1 MCAFERSEK
10 GIIFNMNMKYI
21 TKVKANLLIYTKKK
35 TSNILEGSYNSVYK
49 GKSMNFEDLREYTI
63 GDNVKDI
70 DWKASAR
77 SNKILIKQ
85 YIAEKKHNV
94 LFILDS
100 GKKMLADTKDLES
113 KKEVALMAIGTISY
127 LVDKHGDLISAIYKG
142 KSNIKLFPFRSGLY
156 NIEKILNS
164 YEKEI
169 DTENDINSL
178 INYVLKCVKKR
189 MIIFIVTDIDGL
201 NNISE
206 ETLRKLSLLHDVM
219 FINISDALM
228 TGYNAFDV
236 DRDCYIPDYI
246 LEDPKLK
253 DIELNLKTK
262 IYDDVKEKFKKYK
275 IVTTTI
281 NKQKDIVND
290 VFKLL
295 ERRKN
300 ANIH

>member
-1 MCAFERSEK
+1 
-10 GIIFNMNMKYI
+10 MNMKYI
-21 TKVKANLLIYTKKK
+21 TKVKANLSIYTKKK
-35 TSNILEGSYNSVYK
+35 TSNILEGSYNSIYR
-49 GKSMNFEDLREYTI
+49 GKSMNFEDLREYII
-63 GDNVKDI
+63 GDDVKDI

-85 YIAEKKHNV
+85 FVAEKKHNV

-100 GKKMLADTKDLES
+100 GKKMLADTRDLDS
-113 KKEVALMAIGTISY
+113 KKEVALMAIGTIAY
-127 LVDKHGDLISAIYKG
+127 LIDKHGDSISAIYKG
-142 KSNIKLFPFRSGLY
+142 KENIKLFPFRTGLY

-164 YEKEI
+164 YER
-169 DTENDINSL
+169 DTENNIESL
-178 INYVLKCVKKR
+178 INYVLRFIKRR
-189 MIIFIVTDIDGL
+189 MIIFVITDIDGL

-236 DRDCYIPDYI
+236 DKDCYIPDYI
-246 LEDPKLK
+246 LEDQKLK
-253 DIELNLKTK
+253 DIELDIKTK
-262 IYDDVKEKFKKYK
+262 IYEETKEKFKKYK
-275 IVTTTI
+275 IITTTI

>member
-1 MCAFERSEK
+1 
-10 GIIFNMNMKYI
+10 MNMKYI
-21 TKVKANLLIYTKKK
+21 TKIKANLSIYTKKK
-35 TSNILEGSYNSVYK
+35 TSNILEGSYNSIYK
-49 GKSMNFEDLREYTI
+49 GKSMNFEDLREYVI

-94 LFILDS
+94 LFILDT

-113 KKEVALMAIGTISY
+113 KKEVALMATGTIAY
-127 LVDKHGDLISAIYKG
+127 LVDKHGDSVSAIYRAKE
-142 KSNIKLFPFRSGLY
+142 NIRLFPFKNGLY

-169 DTENDINSL
+169 DSNNNLEEL
-178 INYVLKCVKKR
+178 VEYVLKFIKRR
-189 MIIFIVTDIDGL
+189 MIVFVVTDIDGMS
-201 NNISE
+201 NISE

-228 TGYNAFDV
+228 TGYNAFDI
-236 DRDCYIPDYI
+236 DQNSYIPDYI
-246 LEDPKLK
+246 LEDEHLK
-253 DIELNLKTK
+253 EIELEVKTK
-262 IYDDVKEKFKKYK
+262 IYEETKEKFKKYK

-281 NKQKDIVND
+281 NQQKNIVND

-300 ANIH
+300 ANIY

>member
-1 MCAFERSEK
+1 
-10 GIIFNMNMKYI
+10 MNMKYI
-21 TKVKANLLIYTKKK
+21 TKIKANLAIYTKKK
-35 TSNILEGSYNSVYK
+35 TSNILEGTYNSIYK
-49 GKSMNFEDLREYTI
+49 GKSMNFEDLREYVI

-85 YIAEKKHNV
+85 FVAEKKHNV

-100 GKKMLADTKDLES
+100 GKKMLADTRDLES
-113 KKEVALMAIGTISY
+113 KKEIALMTMGTICY
-127 LVDKHGDLISAIYKG
+127 LIDRNGDSISAIYNG
-142 KSNIKLFPFRSGLY
+142 KERIKLFPFKTGLY
-156 NIEKILNS
+156 NIENILNS

-169 DTENDINSL
+169 DSENNLEEI
-178 INYVLKCVKKR
+178 INYVLKFIRRR
-189 MIIFIVTDIDGL
+189 MIIFIITDIDGMSS
-201 NNISE
+201 ISE

-236 DRDCYIPDYI
+236 DQDSYIPDYI
-246 LEDPKLK
+246 LEDKKLR
-253 DIELNLKTK
+253 DIEMEIKTK
-262 IYDDVKEKFKKYK
+262 IYNETKEKFKKYK
-275 IVTTTI
+275 IITTTI
-281 NKQKDIVND
+281 NNKKTIVND

-300 ANIH
+300 ANIY

>member
-1 MCAFERSEK
+1 
-10 GIIFNMNMKYI
+10 MKYI
-21 TKVKANLLIYTKKK
+21 TKIKANLSIYTKKK
-35 TSNILEGSYNSVYK
+35 TSNILEGTYNSIYK
-49 GKSMNFEDLREYTI
+49 GKSMNFEDLREYVI

-100 GKKMLADTKDLES
+100 GKKMSADTRDLDS
-113 KKEVALMAIGTISY
+113 KKEVALMATGTIAY
-127 LVDKHGDLISAIYKG
+127 LVDRNGDSISAIYKAQE
-142 KSNIKLFPFRSGLY
+142 NIKLFPFKTGLY

-164 YEKEI
+164 YEKAI
-169 DTENDINSL
+169 DTDSDLENL
-178 INYVLKCVKKR
+178 INYVLKFIRRR
-189 MIIFIVTDIDGL
+189 MIIFIITDIEGMSG
-201 NNISE
+201 ISE
-206 ETLRKLSLLHDVM
+206 ETLRRLSLLHDVM
-219 FINISDALM
+219 FINVSDALM

-236 DRDCYIPDYI
+236 DQNSYIPDYI
-246 LEDPKLK
+246 LEDEKMK
-253 DIELNLKTK
+253 EIELQIKTK
-262 IYDDVKEKFKKYK
+262 IYEETKEKFKKYK

-300 ANIH
+300 ANIY

>member
-1 MCAFERSEK
+1 
-10 GIIFNMNMKYI
+10 MNMKYI
-21 TKVKANLLIYTKKK
+21 TKVKANLSIYTKKK
-35 TSNILEGSYNSVYK
+35 TSNILDGSYNSIYR
-49 GKSMNFEDLREYTI
+49 GKSMNFEDLREYII

-100 GKKMLADTKDLES
+100 GKKMLADTRDFDS
-113 KKEVALMAIGTISY
+113 KKEVALMAIGTIAY
-127 LVDKHGDLISAIYKG
+127 LVDKHGDTISAIYRG
-142 KSNIKLFPFRSGLY
+142 KENIKLFPFRTGLY

-164 YEKEI
+164 YEREM
-169 DTENDINSL
+169 DTENDIEDL
-178 INYVLKCVKKR
+178 INYVLKFIKRR
-189 MIIFIVTDIDGL
+189 MIIFVVTDIDGL
-201 NNISE
+201 NNMSE

-236 DRDCYIPDYI
+236 DKECYIPDYI
-246 LEDPKLK
+246 LEDQKLK
-253 DIELNLKTK
+253 DIELDIKTK
-262 IYDDVKEKFKKYK
+262 IYEETKEKFKKYK
-275 IVTTTI
+275 IITTTI

>member
-1 MCAFERSEK
+1 
-10 GIIFNMNMKYI
+10 MNMKYI
-21 TKVKANLLIYTKKK
+21 TKIKANLSIYTKKK
-35 TSNILEGSYNSVYK
+35 TSNILEGSYNSIYK
-49 GKSMNFEDLREYTI
+49 GKSMNFEDLREYVI

-100 GKKMLADTKDLES
+100 GKKMLADTRDLDS
-113 KKEVALMAIGTISY
+113 KKDVALMATGTIAY
-127 LVDKHGDLISAIYKG
+127 LVDKHGDSISAIYRAQD
-142 KSNIKLFPFRSGLY
+142 NIKLFPFKTGLY
-156 NIEKILNS
+156 NIERILNS

-169 DTENDINSL
+169 DAENDLENL
-178 INYVLKCVKKR
+178 INYVLKFIRRR
-189 MIIFIVTDIDGL
+189 MIIFVVTDIDGMS
-201 NNISE
+201 NISE
-206 ETLRKLSLLHDVM
+206 GTLRRLSLLHDVM

-236 DRDCYIPDYI
+236 DQDSYIPDYI
-246 LEDPKLK
+246 LEDEKLK
-253 DIELNLKTK
+253 EIEIEIKTK
-262 IYDDVKEKFKKYK
+262 VYEETKEKFKKYK